1 MEYTPY
7 TLIVDIGLISALLLI
22 GKIIRA
28 YTRPVQSLLIP
39 SAITAGILGLIFGPA
54 VLGWLP
60 FSDQLGT
67 YSTILIAVVF
77 GAMPYSMEFSGRV
90 LKGARAMWSFS
101 TGMYVLQWGAAVLFG
116 LIVLAFLFD
125 TPDWFGLMLPVGW
138 VGGFGTAA
146 AIGGSLE
153 DSGQEAAMTLGFT
166 SATIGTLVAIIGGII
181 MAKWGARTGR
191 TAEIGD
197 TSELP
202 EELRTG
208 LISII
213 GQRPAIGHATSSPS
227 SLEPLAMH
235 VSVIGMTVLGA
246 YGLQQ
251 GVTALFPEVSIP
263 LFALAFVVG
272 MAGRGILEVTNGK
285 KYVDQDTV
293 SAVSGSATDFLV
305 AFGVASIVP
314 TIVADYA
321 IPLIIL
327 MVFGFVYCFIIFRFV
342 SPAMFGEQWIE
353 RGIFGW
359 GWSTASVATAIA
371 LLKIVDPKMKSKTI
385 EEFGVAYVGY
395 SPFEIGMTIAAP
407 LLIIAGFTWPYA
419 IVVTLGGIA
428 VFALAFILGWTKNG
442 DQDDEGEEA
451 EAASEEPAGG
461 SHASGLPDKPTG

>member
-7 TLIVDIGLISALLLI
+7 TLLIDVGIISGLLLV
-22 GKIIRA
+22 GKLIRA
-28 YTRPVQSLLIP
+28 YVRPVQSLLIP
-39 SAITAGILGLIFGPA
+39 SAITAGILGLILGPA

-67 YSTILIAVVF
+67 YSTLLIAVVF
-77 GAMPYSMEFSGRV
+77 GAMPYSMELSGRV

-101 TGMYVLQWGAAVLFG
+101 TGMYVLQWGIAVLFS
-116 LIVLAFLFD
+116 LIVLSFLFD
-125 TPDWFGLMLPVGW
+125 APDWFGLMLPVGW

-153 DSGQEAAMTLGFT
+153 DSGREAAMTLGFT

-181 MAKWGARTGR
+181 MAKWGAKKGYTSQ
-191 TAEIGD
+191 IGD

-202 EELRTG
+202 QELRTG
-208 LISII
+208 LISTI

-227 SLEPLAMH
+227 SLESLAMH

-246 YGLQQ
+246 YGVQQ
-251 GVTALFPEVSIP
+251 GVSALFPDVSIP

-272 MAGRGILEVTNGK
+272 MAGRGVLDVSNAK
-285 KYVDQDTV
+285 KYVDRDTI
-293 SAVSGSATDFLV
+293 SAVSGSATDYLV

-314 TIVADYA
+314 SIVADFA
-321 IPLIIL
+321 VPFSIL
-327 MVFGFVYCFIIFRFV
+327 MVVGLIYCLILFRFV
-342 SPAMFGEQWIE
+342 SPAMFGKQWIE

-359 GWSTASVATAIA
+359 GWATASVATAIA
-371 LLKIVDPKMKSKTI
+371 LLKIVDPKMKSKTL

-395 SPFEIGMTIAAP
+395 SPFEIGMTIAVP
-407 LLIIAGFTWPYA
+407 LLIIAGFAWPYA

-428 VFALAFILGWTKNG
+428 VFVIAFILGWTKNA
-442 DQDDEGEEA
+442 DEDGGEA
-451 EAASEEPAGG
+451 SGQAGAAAASGADG
-461 SHASGLPDKPTG
+461 T

>member
-7 TLIVDIGLISALLLI
+7 TLLVDIGLISALLLI
-22 GKIIRA
+22 GKLIRA

-39 SAITAGILGLIFGPA
+39 SSITAGILGLIFGPA

-116 LIVLAFLFD
+116 LIVLSFLFD

-181 MAKWGARTGR
+181 MAKWGAETGR
-191 TAEIGD
+191 TAQIGD

-227 SLEPLAMH
+227 SLEPLALH
-235 VSVIGMTVLGA
+235 VAVVGMTTIGA

-251 GVTALFPEVSIP
+251 GVAALFPRGEHPAVRARLRRRHGRPRDPGDHQRQEVRRPGHRLSRLRFGNRLPRRLRCRLDRPGDRRRLRDPAHHPHGLRIRVLLHHLP
-263 LFALAFVVG
+263 L
-272 MAGRGILEVTNGK
+272 R
-285 KYVDQDTV
+285 Q
-293 SAVSGSATDFLV
+293 
-305 AFGVASIVP
+305 P
-314 TIVADYA
+314 
-321 IPLIIL
+321 
-327 MVFGFVYCFIIFRFV
+327 
-342 SPAMFGEQWIE
+342 
-353 RGIFGW
+353 
-359 GWSTASVATAIA
+359 
-371 LLKIVDPKMKSKTI
+371 
-385 EEFGVAYVGY
+385 
-395 SPFEIGMTIAAP
+395 
-407 LLIIAGFTWPYA
+407 
-419 IVVTLGGIA
+419 
-428 VFALAFILGWTKNG
+428 G
-442 DQDDEGEEA
+442 DVR
-451 EAASEEPAGG
+451 
-461 SHASGLPDKPTG
+461 